1 MSTASTST
9 PKPKN
14 WQDFERQIETLAQC
28 WLSDPNAQGNARQGQ
43 PQNGVDVYGRREKA
57 GWVGLQCKQKMDKAV
72 TETELRDEV
81 NKAAGFE
88 PKLSEFILVTTAP
101 RDGKIQEV
109 ARKLTEDRDDFSV
122 HVWGWEDVETLV
134 ARYPQARR
142 DFDPDYSPIISEEI
156 GDFRAETNDRFDE
169 ILAAIKS
176 SGLSVGAS
184 PAPESEKDESTERH
198 GQISLIQ
205 SLIDEG
211 DVSTAIPL
219 LHRFKSTQLEGATA
233 SEVYRFKVAQANI
246 EIKRER
252 FDDAGPLLIEAA
264 EVHPEHKNS
273 STNRAIG
280 HLLKGDG
287 EKAEE
292 LALAVLASDPTN
304 QKMADTLA
312 QARAQQ
318 DKPDVF
324 ENIPDDLLNSS
335 VIWGLKSSLA
345 RMANDDAW
353 RRIARDGLAEHGNDK
368 FLKRYAAEATV
379 DECVSEAPAFI
390 AGEKGAKIN
399 WSDLDGAARELAAQI
414 EALKSIDGEIP
425 AAMAHN
431 AALACRLVG
440 RFDEALAILT
450 AAIAEHPDEG
460 AMVEQV
466 AMHHVHH
473 GDPNEAI
480 ALLAEAERSRGGSL
494 TLAAAY
500 IDIGRLDEAK
510 SLLDEQTYPTDGE
523 VSPFQFLGVHFEWF
537 RKQKRFP
544 EAAEFFADLS
554 GKMPKEILPLLF
566 QAKTARLDGD
576 DDIHHKAIENAF
588 ALVDENTPF
597 TVAHELA
604 DEAFRGQLYNVT
616 VDLLKDRVA
625 TDHENEPLSLCIA
638 AAMNGD
644 LHKTASDL
652 LEQVPDEVANGRWYR
667 RVKIALENKI
677 GSGRALTM
685 LNAFL
690 VDFPDDA
697 EMRTARIGLWQT
709 SGQLGKIKKDIES
722 TDFDGLSG
730 SPFSLMQFYRVAT
743 IYSDGSRSVPSAYRL
758 LLENWDNV
766 DCHTG
771 YQGIFLTNEKIDGID
786 RAPLKIGL
794 DCAFRVRTGKG
805 EERAHRIE
813 DTKPA
818 VFGDQ
823 WIEPEGELAQA
834 FYGKSVGEV
843 IELPGPFQTA
853 TMEVLEVK
861 SIYLDVLHRSMAQF
875 QDRFPSSGALFQMTV
890 DTEAD
895 DPFVEMK
902 QMTRRMAE
910 RDEELVN
917 VYRDN
922 PVPIVWLAGLLGKD
936 EIECS
941 IGLPADMNIPFRIC
955 QGLREEREL
964 AFSTIANN
972 GKRGVVVDAVTAVL
986 IKRLGVEDAV
996 TAICGPIKTSSTTIG
1011 RLTERFHEAE
1021 GMIGRMMGTFGYRD
1035 GQYFLTEHNEE
1046 HQQAVLKARAD
1057 ELEWAR
1063 DHLEVLPSLP
1073 QTELDKEAKVVADL
1087 VGMRAIA
1094 PSLAANG
1101 ADLPLLADDFG
1112 IRIWSKA
1119 ALDVDGLWLQPVLM
1133 KARDNGHLD
1142 DEQYAEAVL
1151 AMVDAGFAYVSLD
1164 NRTLLQGLKK
1174 ADFNVDV
1181 LTKPLAMLLGKSADI
1196 NRNLLIA
1203 IAVLV
1208 ALKEEDCPPITVYR
1222 LASEVARAAVYP
1234 RWAEANAILSA
1245 IASAP
1250 VPALREH
1257 LENWLFWNSMGSKSK
1272 S

>member
-1 MSTASTST
+1 MS
-9 PKPKN
+9 
-14 WQDFERQIETLAQC
+14 
-28 WLSDPNAQGNARQGQ
+28 
-43 PQNGVDVYGRREKA
+43 
-57 GWVGLQCKQKMDKAV
+57 
-72 TETELRDEV
+72 
-81 NKAAGFE
+81 
-88 PKLSEFILVTTAP
+88 
-101 RDGKIQEV
+101 V
-109 ARKLTEDRDDFSV
+109 A
-122 HVWGWEDVETLV
+122 
-134 ARYPQARR
+134 
-142 DFDPDYSPIISEEI
+142 
-156 GDFRAETNDRFDE
+156 
-169 ILAAIKS
+169 
-176 SGLSVGAS
+176 AS

-211 DVSTAIPL
+211 DVSAALPL
-219 LHRFKSTQLEGATA
+219 LHRFENTQLEGATA
-233 SEVYRFKVAQANI
+233 SEIYRFKVAQANV

-280 HLLKGDG
+280 YLLKGDG
-287 EKAEE
+287 ERAEK

-318 DKPDVF
+318 DKPDLF

-335 VIWGLKSSLA
+335 VIWGLKCSLA
-345 RMANDDAW
+345 RMANDNAW
-353 RRIARDGLAEHGNDK
+353 RTIAKDGLAEHVDDK
-368 FLKRYAAEATV
+368 FLRRFAAEATV

-390 AGEKGAKIN
+390 AGEKGAKVN
-399 WSDLDGAARELAAQI
+399 WADLDGAARELAGQI
-414 EALKSIDGEIP
+414 EALKAINGEIP

-440 RFDEALAILT
+440 RFDEALAILS
-450 AAIAEHPDEG
+450 AAIVDHPDEH

-473 GDPNEAI
+473 GDAKEAI
-480 ALLAEAERSRGGSL
+480 SLLANAERSPGGSL
-494 TLAAAY
+494 ILAAAY
-500 IDIGRLDEAK
+500 IDVGRFDNAK
-510 SLLDEQTYPTDGE
+510 SLLDEQTYPTDGK

-537 RKQKRFP
+537 RKQKRVR
-544 EAAEFFADLS
+544 EAAEFFTDLS
-554 GKMPKEILPLLF
+554 GKMPNEILPLLF
-566 QAKTARLDGD
+566 RAKTARLDGD
-576 DDIHHKAIENAF
+576 DHTHHKAIESALT
-588 ALVDENTPF
+588 LVDENTPF

-604 DEAFRGQLYNVT
+604 DEAFRGQLYDVT

-625 TDHENEPLSLCIA
+625 IDHENEPLSLSIA

-644 LHKTASDL
+644 LHKTASEL
-652 LEQVPDEVANGRWYR
+652 LEQVPDDVANERWYR

-677 GSGRALTM
+677 GSGRALPM

-690 VDFPDDA
+690 NDFPDDA

-709 SGQLGKIKKDIES
+709 LGQSGKIKKDVENA
-722 TDFDGLSG
+722 DFDGLSG

-786 RAPLKIGL
+786 RAPLEIGL

-813 DTKPA
+813 ETKPA

-823 WIEPEGELAQA
+823 WIETEGELAKA
-834 FYGKSVGEV
+834 FYGKSVGDI

-861 SIYLDVLHRSMAQF
+861 SVYLDVLHRSMAQF

-895 DPFVEMK
+895 DPLVEMK

-972 GKRGVVVDAVTAVL
+972 GRRGVVVDAVTAVL

-996 TAICGPIKTSSTTIG
+996 EAVCGPIKTAATTVE

-1021 GMIGRMMGTFGYRD
+1021 AMIGRMMGTFGYRD
-1035 GQYFLTEHNEE
+1035 GQYFLTKHTEE
-1046 HQQAVLKARAD
+1046 QQQATLKARTD

-1063 DHLEVLPSLP
+1063 EHLEILPSLP
-1073 QTELDKEAKVVADL
+1073 RTELDKEAKAVADL

-1094 PSLAANG
+1094 PSLSASG

-1133 KARDNGHLD
+1133 KARDDGHLN
-1142 DEQYAEAVL
+1142 DERYAEAVL
-1151 AMVDAGFAYVSLD
+1151 AMVDAGFSYVSLD

-1181 LTKPLAMLLGKSADI
+1181 LSKPLKMLLGRSADI

-1203 IAVLV
+1203 MAVML
-1208 ALKEEDCPPITVYR
+1208 ALKDEDCPPMTVYR
-1222 LASEVARAAVYP
+1222 FASEVARAAVYP
-1234 RWAEANAILSA
+1234 RWAEASAILSTMG
-1245 IASAP
+1245 SAP
-1250 VPALREH
+1250 VPAIREH
-1257 LENWLFWNSMGSKSK
+1257 LESWLFWNLMGSKRK

>member
-28 WLSDPNAQGNARQGQ
+28 WLRDPNAQGNARQGQ

-57 GWVGLQCKQKMDKAV
+57 GWVGLQCKQKMEKAV
-72 TETELRDEV
+72 TATELRDEV

-109 ARKLTEDRDDFSV
+109 ARQITDDRDDFSV
-122 HVWGWEDVETLV
+122 HVWGWEDVEGLV
-134 ARYPQARR
+134 ARFPEARR
-142 DFDPDYSPIISEEI
+142 IFDPDYSPIISEEI
-156 GDFRAETNDRFDE
+156 DDFRIETNDRFDE
-169 ILAAIKS
+169 LLAAIKS
-176 SGLSVGAS
+176 SGSSVGAA

-219 LHRFKSTQLEGATA
+219 LQRFEDTQLEAATA
-233 SEVYRFKVAQANI
+233 SEIYRFKVAQANI

-252 FDDAGPLLIEAA
+252 FDDAGSLLMEAA
-264 EVHPEHKNS
+264 GVHPEHKNAS
-273 STNRAIG
+273 SNMAIG
-280 HLLKGDG
+280 HLLTGNG

-292 LALAVLASDPTN
+292 LASDVLASDPTN
-304 QKMADTLA
+304 QNMADTLA

-324 ENIPDDLLNSS
+324 ENIPGNLLNSS
-335 VIWGLKSSLA
+335 VIWGLKCSLA

-353 RRIARDGLAEHGNDK
+353 RTIARDGLAEHVDDK
-368 FLKRYAAEATV
+368 FLKRFAAEATV

-390 AGEKGAKIN
+390 AGEKGAKIS
-399 WSDLDGAARELAAQI
+399 WSDLDGAAHELAAQI
-414 EALKSIDGEIP
+414 EALKAINGEIP

-450 AAIAEHPDEG
+450 AAIVDHPDEH

-473 GDPNEAI
+473 GEAKEAI
-480 ALLAEAERSRGGSL
+480 TLLADAERSLGGSL

-500 IDIGRLDEAK
+500 IDVGRFDDAK
-510 SLLDEQTYPTDGE
+510 SLLDEQAYPSDGE

-537 RKQKRFP
+537 RKQKRAR
-544 EAAEFFADLS
+544 EATEFFADLCS
-554 GKMPKEILPLLF
+554 EMPNEILPLLF
-566 QAKTARLDGD
+566 HAKTARLDGD
-576 DDIHHKAIENAF
+576 DDTHHNAIESALT
-588 ALVDENTPF
+588 LVDENTPF

-604 DEAFRGQLYNVT
+604 DEAFRGRLYDVT
-616 VDLLKDRVA
+616 VELLKDRVA

-644 LHKTASDL
+644 LHRTASDL
-652 LEQVPDEVANGRWYR
+652 LAQVPDEVANERWYR
-667 RVKIALENKI
+667 RVKIALENRI
-677 GSGRALTM
+677 GSGRALPM

-690 VDFPDDA
+690 ADFPDDA

-709 SGQLGKIKKDIES
+709 SGQSGKIKKDVES

-743 IYSDGSRSVPSAYRL
+743 IYSDGSKSVPRAYQL
-758 LLENWDNV
+758 LLENWNNV

-771 YQGIFLTNEKIDGID
+771 YQSIFLTNEKIDGID

-805 EERAHRIE
+805 EERTHRIE
-813 DTKPA
+813 ETQPA
-818 VFGDQ
+818 VFGDE
-823 WIEPEGELAQA
+823 WLAPDGELAAA
-834 FYGKSVGEV
+834 FYGKSVGDTVEMS
-843 IELPGPFQTA
+843 GAFQT
-853 TMEVLEVK
+853 TTIDVLEVK
-861 SIYLDVLHRSMAQF
+861 SIYLDVLHRSMAHF
-875 QDRFPSSGALFQMTV
+875 QDRFPSSGAMFQMTV

-910 RDEELVN
+910 RDEELLN
-917 VYRDN
+917 AYRDN
-922 PVPIVWLAGLLGKD
+922 PIPIVWLAGLLRKD

-941 IGLPADMNIPFRIC
+941 IGLPAEMNIPFRIC

-986 IKRLGVEDAV
+986 IKRLGVEEAV
-996 TAICGPIKTSSTTIG
+996 EAVCGPIKTASTTIE
-1011 RLTERFHEAE
+1011 RLTERYHEAE
-1021 GMIGRMMGTFGYRD
+1021 SMIGRMMGTFGYRD
-1035 GQYFLTEHNEE
+1035 GQYILTEHTEE
-1046 HQQAVLKARAD
+1046 HQQNILKARAD

-1063 DHLEVLPSLP
+1063 THLEVLPSLP

-1087 VGMRAIA
+1087 VGIRAIA
-1094 PSLAANG
+1094 PSLAASG

-1133 KARDNGHLD
+1133 KARDGEHLS

-1151 AMVDAGFAYVSLD
+1151 AMVDAGFSYVSLD
-1164 NRTLLQGLKK
+1164 SRTLFQGLKK
-1174 ADFNVDV
+1174 ANFNVDA
-1181 LTKPLAMLLGKSADI
+1181 LSKPLKMLLGKSADI
-1196 NRNLLIA
+1196 NNNLLIA
-1203 IAVLV
+1203 IAVMV
-1208 ALKEEDCPPITVYR
+1208 ALKDEDCPPITVYR

-1257 LENWLFWNSMGSKSK
+1257 LQNWLYWNSMGSKRGS
-1272 S
+1272 